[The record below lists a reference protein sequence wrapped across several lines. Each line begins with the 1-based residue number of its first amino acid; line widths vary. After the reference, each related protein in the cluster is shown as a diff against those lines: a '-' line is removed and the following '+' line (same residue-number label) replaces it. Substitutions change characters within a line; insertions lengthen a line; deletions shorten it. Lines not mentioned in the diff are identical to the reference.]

1 MKKTKLKDICNISAG
16 GTPSR
21 SNINYWN
28 NGDIPWCK
36 IGDFSGKY
44 INQVKE
50 NITEEG
56 LKNSSTKIFKR
67 GTILYTIFATVGEV
81 AILETESATNQAIAG
96 LEIINNEV
104 ELEYLYYYL
113 KSLKFVMLKKSRG
126 VAQNNINLGILKNI
140 EIKIP
145 DKEEQI
151 NIAKI
156 LDNIEKIIGK
166 KKKQLEELNAII
178 KSQFVEMF
186 EDIKIKEKVKNVS
199 VYFSRGKTPNYVEKS
214 NIKVISQ
221 ACIYWDEFK
230 YEKAKYQ
237 DENKALKSL
246 EKTIENGDVLI
257 TSTGTG
263 TLGRC
268 NVYYG
273 EEHKYMAD
281 SHVSILRFNY
291 KEMNPIFFKYYFMQE
306 KVQKE
311 LYAECVNGSTNQ
323 IELSKDRF
331 LNFRILIPE
340 ITLQNQFSEIVK
352 QIDKQKF
359 ESMIQLGKENRIV
372 LTNIIEDT
380 LDETNII
387 YEFLLRKYFKEGK

>member
-1 MKKTKLKDICNISAG
+1 MEEKYLMDICNPKQWKTIPKSELIEDGEFPVYGANG
-16 GTPSR
+16 IIGRYNKYNHENPTVLITCR
-21 SNINYWN
+21 GATCGNIHMTV
-28 NGDIPWCK
+28 PQ
-36 IGDFSGKY
+36 SY
-44 INQVKE
+44 INGNAMSLDE
-50 NITEEG
+50 LN
-56 LKNSSTKIFKR
+56 
-67 GTILYTIFATVGEV
+67 
-81 AILETESATNQAIAG
+81 ESKCKK
-96 LEIINNEV
+96 
-104 ELEYLYYYL
+104 EYLYYFL
-113 KSLKFVMLKKSRG
+113 KYYDLSKIISGTAQPQITINGLKKVKVKLYSIEKQEKIVDELNKLNKVISLKKS
-126 VAQNNINLGILKNI
+126 
-140 EIKIP
+140 
-145 DKEEQI
+145 
-151 NIAKI
+151 
-156 LDNIEKIIGK
+156 
-166 KKKQLEELNAII
+166 QLEELSSFI

-186 EDIKIKEKVKNVS
+186 GDIKIKEKMKNVS

-246 EKTIENGDVLI
+246 EKMIENGDVLI

-281 SHVSILRFNY
+281 SHVSILRLNY
-291 KEMNPIFFKYYFMQE
+291 KEVNPIFFKYYFMQE

-359 ESMIQLGKENRIV
+359 ESMIQLDKENRIV
-372 LTNIIEDT
+372 LKNIIKDT
-380 LDETNII
+380 LEETNSI
-387 YEFLLRKYFKEGK
+387 YEFLFKKYFEKGK

>member
-1 MKKTKLKDICNISAG
+1 MKLYEIGTIITGN
-16 GTPSR
+16 TPSK
-21 SNINYWN
+21 N
-28 NGDIPWCK
+28 NDEYYISDDIMFIKPGDIEE
-36 IGDFSGKY
+36 KY
-44 INQVKE
+44 ITNLE
-50 NITEEG
+50 RSEG
-56 LKNSSTKIFKR
+56 YISEKARNKVRILPKDTVLVTCI
-67 GTILYTIFATVGEV
+67 GTIGKVG
-81 AILETESATNQAIAG
+81 ILEKEGTCNQ
-96 LEIINNEV
+96 
-104 ELEYLYYYL
+104 
-113 KSLKFVMLKKSRG
+113 
-126 VAQNNINLGILKNI
+126 
-140 EIKIP
+140 
-145 DKEEQI
+145 QI
-151 NIAKI
+151 
-156 LDNIEKIIGK
+156 
-166 KKKQLEELNAII
+166 NAII
-178 KSQFVEMF
+178 PNDMIVSKYLAYLIKSKQKILQLKANAPVVPIINKTDFSKIEINICDIKEQKRIVEKLDLVKKIIDIRQEQLRELNNIVKSQFVEMF
-186 EDIKIKEKVKNVS
+186 GDIKIKEKMKNVS

-246 EKTIENGDVLI
+246 EKMIENGDVLI

-281 SHVSILRFNY
+281 SHVSILRLNY
-291 KEMNPIFFKYYFMQE
+291 KEVNPIFFKYYFMQE

-331 LNFRILIPE
+331 LNFRILMPE

-359 ESMIQLGKENRIV
+359 EIEKSLKETQE
-372 LTNIIEDT
+372 LYESLIEEYFNKRT
-380 LDETNII
+380 LKRE
-387 YEFLLRKYFKEGK
+387 

>member
-56 LKNSSTKIFKR
+56 LKNSSAKIFKR

-104 ELEYLYYYL
+104 DLEYLYYYL

-145 DKEEQI
+145 DKIEQI

-156 LDNIEKIIGK
+156 LDNIEKIIDK
-166 KKKQLEELNAII
+166 KKKQLKELNTII

-186 EDIKIKEKVKNVS
+186 ENNKFEKKNLGDVAIKITDGSHNPPKGVDERTEYVMLSSQNIIEDKIN
-199 VYFSRGKTPNYVEKS
+199 YNNARYLSRKDFER
-214 NIKVISQ
+214 
-221 ACIYWDEFK
+221 
-230 YEKAKYQ
+230 
-237 DENKALKSL
+237 ENKRTYL
-246 EKTIENGDVLI
+246 EKGDVLLTIVGTIGRTAVIDKEKNI
-257 TSTGTG
+257 TLQRSVAVIKPIEKIKSEYLVASLKT
-263 TLGRC
+263 
-268 NVYYG
+268 
-273 EEHKYMAD
+273 D
-281 SHVSILRFNY
+281 SAINQLNKRSKGVAQKGIYLNDL
-291 KEMNPIFFKYYFMQE
+291 KKIF
-306 KVQKE
+306 
-311 LYAECVNGSTNQ
+311 
-323 IELSKDRF
+323 
-331 LNFRILIPE
+331 IPVPP
-340 ITLQNQFSEIVK
+340 ITLQNQFSKIVK

-359 ESMIQLGKENRIV
+359 ESMIQLDKENRIV
-372 LTNIIEDT
+372 LKNIIKDT
-380 LDETNII
+380 LEETNSI
-387 YEFLLRKYFKEGK
+387 YEFLFKKYFEKGK

>member
-56 LKNSSTKIFKR
+56 LKNSSAKIFKR

-186 EDIKIKEKVKNVS
+186 GNIHFNDKKWNKNKWRDVLIIKNGKNQKKVESFNGKYPIYGSGGIIGFANDYICNENSIIIGRKGSINKPILVKTKFWNVDTAFGLEPIKEKIKADYLY
-199 VYFSRGKTPNYVEKS
+199 YFCCFYNFEKH
-214 NIKVISQ
+214 
-221 ACIYWDEFK
+221 
-230 YEKAKYQ
+230 
-237 DENKALKSL
+237 NKAVTIPSL
-246 EKTIENGDVLI
+246 TKKDLLNIEISV
-257 TSTGTG
+257 
-263 TLGRC
+263 
-268 NVYYG
+268 
-273 EEHKYMAD
+273 
-281 SHVSILRFNY
+281 
-291 KEMNPIFFKYYFMQE
+291 P
-306 KVQKE
+306 
-311 LYAECVNGSTNQ
+311 
-323 IELSKDRF
+323 
-331 LNFRILIPE
+331 P
-340 ITLQNQFSEIVK
+340 ITLQNQFAEIVK

-359 ESMIQLGKENRIV
+359 ESMIQLDKENRIV
-372 LTNIIEDT
+372 LKNIIKDT
-380 LDETNII
+380 IEETNII
-387 YEFLLRKYFKEGK
+387 YEFLFKKYFEEGK

>member
-1 MKKTKLKDICNISAG
+1 MEEKYLLEICNPKQWKTIPKSQLSENGKFPVYGANG
-16 GTPSR
+16 IIGRYNEYNHEKPTVLITCR
-21 SNINYWN
+21 GATCGNIHITVPNA
-28 NGDIPWCK
+28 
-36 IGDFSGKY
+36 Y
-44 INQVKE
+44 ING
-50 NITEEG
+50 NAMA
-56 LKNSSTKIFKR
+56 LDN
-67 GTILYTIFATVGEV
+67 L
-81 AILETESATNQAIAG
+81 N
-96 LEIINNEV
+96 EIICKK
-104 ELEYLYYYL
+104 EYLYYFLQYYDMS
-113 KSLKFVMLKKSRG
+113 KIISGTAQPQITITGLKKVKVKLYS
-126 VAQNNINLGILKNI
+126 INKQEEIVNELNKINKLIKLK
-140 EIKIP
+140 ER
-145 DKEEQI
+145 
-151 NIAKI
+151 
-156 LDNIEKIIGK
+156 
-166 KKKQLEELNAII
+166 QLEELQKLI

-186 EDIKIKEKVKNVS
+186 GDIKIKEKMKNVS

-237 DENKALKSL
+237 DENKALTSL
-246 EKTIENGDVLI
+246 EKMIENGDVLI

-281 SHVSILRFNY
+281 SHVSILRLNY
-291 KEMNPIFFKYYFMQE
+291 KEVNPIFFKYYFMQE

-323 IELSKDRF
+323 IELSKDKF

-359 ESMIQLGKENRIV
+359 EIEKSLKETQE
-372 LTNIIEDT
+372 L
-380 LDETNII
+380 
-387 YEFLLRKYFKEGK
+387 YESLMEKYFG

>member
-1 MKKTKLKDICNISAG
+1 MRKEVKLGDICNILNGYAFKSKEYLEDG
-16 GTPSR
+16 IRVIRITNVQKG
-21 SNINYWN
+21 NIEDNDPKYYDISKIKELKNY
-28 NGDIPWCK
+28 IL
-36 IGDFSGKY
+36 
-44 INQVKE
+44 KE
-50 NITEEG
+50 NDLLISLTGNVGRVG
-56 LKNSSTKIFKR
+56 LLPKK
-67 GTILYTIFATVGEV
+67 L
-81 AILETESATNQAIAG
+81 LPAG
-96 LEIINNEV
+96 LNQRVGCLRIKDEKNVSI
-104 ELEYLYYYL
+104 EYLYQYFNSYNFERDCINNSKGIAQKNLSTEWL
-113 KSLKFVMLKKSRG
+113 KNYKVSIPNLNEQNRIVNELKKIQR
-126 VAQNNINLGILKNI
+126 LKNL
-140 EIKIP
+140 
-145 DKEEQI
+145 KEQ
-151 NIAKI
+151 
-156 LDNIEKIIGK
+156 
-166 KKKQLEELNAII
+166 QLKELNQLI

-186 EDIKIKEKVKNVS
+186 GDIKIKEKVKNVS

-359 ESMIQLGKENRIV
+359 EIEKSLKETQE
-372 LTNIIEDT
+372 L
-380 LDETNII
+380 
-387 YEFLLRKYFKEGK
+387 YESLMEKYFG

>member
-1 MKKTKLKDICNISAG
+1 MIREVKLGEICNILNGYAFKSKEYVEDG
-16 GTPSR
+16 IRIIRITNVQKGIIQDTDPKYYK
-21 SNINYWN
+21 IDKIETLKNYML
-28 NGDIPWCK
+28 
-36 IGDFSGKY
+36 
-44 INQVKE
+44 KE
-50 NITEEG
+50 NDLLISLTGNVGRVGQISKDLLPAGLNQRVGCIRIKEEKDVSIDYLYQYFNSYNFERDCINNSKGIAQKNLSTEW
-56 LKNSSTKIFKR
+56 LKNYKMKIPN
-67 GTILYTIFATVGEV
+67 L
-81 AILETESATNQAIAG
+81 
-96 LEIINNEV
+96 NEQNRIV
-104 ELEYLYYYL
+104 NE
-113 KSLKFVMLKKSRG
+113 LKKIQR
-126 VAQNNINLGILKNI
+126 LK
-140 EIKIP
+140 KL
-145 DKEEQI
+145 KEQ
-151 NIAKI
+151 
-156 LDNIEKIIGK
+156 
-166 KKKQLEELNAII
+166 QLKELNQLI

-186 EDIKIKEKVKNVS
+186 GDIKIKEKMKNVS

-221 ACIYWDEFK
+221 ACIYWDKFK

-246 EKTIENGDVLI
+246 EKMIENGDVLI

-281 SHVSILRFNY
+281 SHVSILRLNY
-291 KEMNPIFFKYYFMQE
+291 KEVNPIFFKYYFMQE

-331 LNFRILIPE
+331 LNFRILMPE

-359 ESMIQLGKENRIV
+359 ESMIQLKMMEKIY
-372 LTNIIEDT
+372 NIINDRRR
-380 LDETNII
+380 
-387 YEFLLRKYFKEGK
+387 YV

>member
-56 LKNSSTKIFKR
+56 LKNSSAKIFNR

-145 DKEEQI
+145 DKMEQI

-156 LDNIEKIIGK
+156 LANIEKIIDK
-166 KKKQLEELNAII
+166 KKKQLKELNTII

-186 EDIKIKEKVKNVS
+186 GDIKIKEKVKNVS

-359 ESMIQLGKENRIV
+359 EIEKSLKETQE
-372 LTNIIEDT
+372 L
-380 LDETNII
+380 
-387 YEFLLRKYFKEGK
+387 YESLMEKYFG

>member
-1 MKKTKLKDICNISAG
+1 MKKIKLKDICNISTG

-56 LKNSSTKIFKR
+56 LKNSSAKIFKR

-96 LEIINNEV
+96 LELINNEV
-104 ELEYLYYYL
+104 DLEYLYYYL

-145 DKEEQI
+145 DKMEQI

-156 LDNIEKIIGK
+156 LANIEKVIDK
-166 KKKQLEELNAII
+166 KNKQLKELNTII

-186 EDIKIKEKVKNVS
+186 GNKDFKKEKLKNNIIEMFIGPFGSALKNEYFVDKENGYSVVYEQKHAINKNIKEFRWV
-199 VYFSRGKTPNYVEKS
+199 
-214 NIKVISQ
+214 
-221 ACIYWDEFK
+221 
-230 YEKAKYQ
+230 
-237 DENKALKSL
+237 DENKYKSL
-246 EKTIENGDVLI
+246 E
-257 TSTGTG
+257 
-263 TLGRC
+263 
-268 NVYYG
+268 
-273 EEHKYMAD
+273 
-281 SHVSILRFNY
+281 RFNVKPGDIIVSCRGTVGKTY
-291 KEMNPIFFKYYFMQE
+291 IIPDDAPIGIMHPSIMKIRLKKEKYIPKFFE
-306 KVQKE
+306 KVLEEYLEDKE
-311 LYAECVNGSTNQ
+311 RETMGAIIKMGIKASQLEKEYF
-323 IELSKDRF
+323 IIPDLSVQTKY
-331 LNFRILIPE
+331 LN
-340 ITLQNQFSEIVK
+340 IVK

-359 ESMIQLGKENRIV
+359 EIEKSLKETQE
-372 LTNIIEDT
+372 L
-380 LDETNII
+380 
-387 YEFLLRKYFKEGK
+387 YESLMEKYFG

>member
-1 MKKTKLKDICNISAG
+1 MKLYEIGTIITGN
-16 GTPSR
+16 TPSK
-21 SNINYWN
+21 N
-28 NGDIPWCK
+28 NDEYYISDDIMFIKPGDIEE
-36 IGDFSGKY
+36 KY
-44 INQVKE
+44 ITNLE
-50 NITEEG
+50 RSEG
-56 LKNSSTKIFKR
+56 YISEKARNKVRILPKDTVLVTCI
-67 GTILYTIFATVGEV
+67 GTIGKVG
-81 AILETESATNQAIAG
+81 ILEKEGTCNQ
-96 LEIINNEV
+96 
-104 ELEYLYYYL
+104 
-113 KSLKFVMLKKSRG
+113 
-126 VAQNNINLGILKNI
+126 
-140 EIKIP
+140 
-145 DKEEQI
+145 QI
-151 NIAKI
+151 
-156 LDNIEKIIGK
+156 
-166 KKKQLEELNAII
+166 NAII
-178 KSQFVEMF
+178 PNDMIVSKYLAYLIKSKQKILQLKANAPVVPIINKTDFSKIDINICDIKEQKKIVKKLDLIKKIIDIRQEQLRKLNNIVKSQFVEMF
-186 EDIKIKEKVKNVS
+186 EPIKIKEKMKNIS

-237 DENKALKSL
+237 DENKALKVL
-246 EKTIENGDVLI
+246 EKMIENGDVLI

-273 EEHKYMAD
+273 EDHKYMAD
-281 SHVSILRFNY
+281 SHVSILRLNY
-291 KEMNPIFFKYYFMQE
+291 KKVNPIFFKYYFMQE

-359 ESMIQLGKENRIV
+359 ESMIQLKMIEKIY
-372 LTNIIEDT
+372 NIINDRRR
-380 LDETNII
+380 
-387 YEFLLRKYFKEGK
+387 YV

>member
-1 MKKTKLKDICNISAG
+1 MRKEVKLGDICNILNGYAFKSKEYVEDG
-16 GTPSR
+16 IRVIRITNVQKG
-21 SNINYWN
+21 NIEDNDPKYYDISKIKELKNYML
-28 NGDIPWCK
+28 
-36 IGDFSGKY
+36 
-44 INQVKE
+44 KE
-50 NITEEG
+50 NDLLISLTGNVGRVG
-56 LKNSSTKIFKR
+56 LLPKK
-67 GTILYTIFATVGEV
+67 L
-81 AILETESATNQAIAG
+81 LPAG
-96 LEIINNEV
+96 LNQRVGCLRIKDERNVSI
-104 ELEYLYYYL
+104 EYLYQYFNSYNFERDCINNSNGIAQKNLSTEWL
-113 KSLKFVMLKKSRG
+113 KNYKVSIPNLDEQNRIAKELRQIQKLKK
-126 VAQNNINLGILKNI
+126 LK
-140 EIKIP
+140 
-145 DKEEQI
+145 EQ
-151 NIAKI
+151 
-156 LDNIEKIIGK
+156 
-166 KKKQLEELNAII
+166 QLKELNQLI

-186 EDIKIKEKVKNVS
+186 GDIKIKEKMKNVS

-237 DENKALKSL
+237 DENKALTSL
-246 EKTIENGDVLI
+246 EKMIENGDVLI

-281 SHVSILRFNY
+281 SHVSILRLNY
-291 KEMNPIFFKYYFMQE
+291 KEVNPIFFKYYFMQE

-359 ESMIQLGKENRIV
+359 EIEKSLKETQE
-372 LTNIIEDT
+372 L
-380 LDETNII
+380 
-387 YEFLLRKYFKEGK
+387 YESLMEKYFG

>member
-1 MKKTKLKDICNISAG
+1 MIREVKLGEICNILNGYAFKSKEYVEDG
-16 GTPSR
+16 IRIIRITNVQKGIIQDTDPKYYK
-21 SNINYWN
+21 IDKIETLKNYML
-28 NGDIPWCK
+28 
-36 IGDFSGKY
+36 
-44 INQVKE
+44 KE
-50 NITEEG
+50 NDLLISLTGNVGRVGQISKDLLPAGLNQRVGCIRIKEEKDVSIDYLYQYFNSYNFERDCINNSKGIAQKNLSTEW
-56 LKNSSTKIFKR
+56 LKNYKMKIPN
-67 GTILYTIFATVGEV
+67 L
-81 AILETESATNQAIAG
+81 
-96 LEIINNEV
+96 NEQNRIV
-104 ELEYLYYYL
+104 NE
-113 KSLKFVMLKKSRG
+113 LKKIQR
-126 VAQNNINLGILKNI
+126 LK
-140 EIKIP
+140 KL
-145 DKEEQI
+145 KEQ
-151 NIAKI
+151 
-156 LDNIEKIIGK
+156 
-166 KKKQLEELNAII
+166 QLKELNQLI

-186 EDIKIKEKVKNVS
+186 GDIKIKEKMKNVS

-246 EKTIENGDVLI
+246 EKMIENGDVLI

-281 SHVSILRFNY
+281 SHVSILRLNY
-291 KEMNPIFFKYYFMQE
+291 KEVNPIFFKYYFMQE

-331 LNFRILIPE
+331 LNFRILMPE

-359 ESMIQLGKENRIV
+359 ESMIQLKMMEKIY
-372 LTNIIEDT
+372 NIINDRRR
-380 LDETNII
+380 
-387 YEFLLRKYFKEGK
+387 YV

>member
-1 MKKTKLKDICNISAG
+1 MRKEVKLGDICNILNGYAFKSKEYVEDG
-16 GTPSR
+16 IRVIRITNVQKG
-21 SNINYWN
+21 NIEDNDPKYYDISKIKELKNY
-28 NGDIPWCK
+28 IL
-36 IGDFSGKY
+36 
-44 INQVKE
+44 KE
-50 NITEEG
+50 NDLLISLTGNVGRVG
-56 LKNSSTKIFKR
+56 LLPKK
-67 GTILYTIFATVGEV
+67 L
-81 AILETESATNQAIAG
+81 LPAG
-96 LEIINNEV
+96 LNQRVGCLRIKDEKNVSI
-104 ELEYLYYYL
+104 EYLYQYFNSYNFERDCINNSKGIAQKNLSTEWL
-113 KSLKFVMLKKSRG
+113 KNYKMSIPNLDEQNRIVKELRQIQKLKK
-126 VAQNNINLGILKNI
+126 LK
-140 EIKIP
+140 
-145 DKEEQI
+145 EQ
-151 NIAKI
+151 
-156 LDNIEKIIGK
+156 
-166 KKKQLEELNAII
+166 QLKELNQLI

-186 EDIKIKEKVKNVS
+186 EDIKIKEKMKNVS

-237 DENKALKSL
+237 DENKALKAL
-246 EKTIENGDVLI
+246 EKMIENGDVLI

-273 EEHKYMAD
+273 EDHKYMAD
-281 SHVSILRFNY
+281 SHVSILRLNY
-291 KEMNPIFFKYYFMQE
+291 KEVNPIFFKYYFMQE

-359 ESMIQLGKENRIV
+359 ESMIQLKMMEKIY
-372 LTNIIEDT
+372 NIINDRRR
-380 LDETNII
+380 
-387 YEFLLRKYFKEGK
+387 YV

>member
-1 MKKTKLKDICNISAG
+1 MKRLEEICIFIRNGLNIKNNKSKKGIPITRIETISNGIIDINKTGYANIF
-16 GTPSR
+16 
-21 SNINYWN
+21 
-28 NGDIPWCK
+28 D
-36 IGDFSGKY
+36 DKY
-44 INQVKE
+44 IDYYLRQDDILMSHINSLKHLGKVGYCYYDMKIIHGMNLL
-50 NITEEG
+50 NIRV
-56 LKNSSTKIFKR
+56 NP
-67 GTILYTIFATVGEV
+67 
-81 AILETESATNQAIAG
+81 
-96 LEIINNEV
+96 NNV
-104 ELEYLYYYL
+104 YPKYLYYYF
-113 KSLKFVMLKKSRG
+113 KSNNFKIKLNKISKQSVNQSSFSISDLKKIR
-126 VAQNNINLGILKNI
+126 I
-140 EIKIP
+140 
-145 DKEEQI
+145 D
-151 NIAKI
+151 
-156 LDNIEKIIGK
+156 IIDL
-166 KKKQLEELNAII
+166 KKQKLIVSKLDKVVEVISIRKKQIEELNNLI

-186 EDIKIKEKVKNVS
+186 EDIKIKEKMKNVS

-237 DENKALKSL
+237 DENKALKAL
-246 EKTIENGDVLI
+246 EKMIENGDVLI

-273 EEHKYMAD
+273 EDHKYMAD
-281 SHVSILRFNY
+281 SHVSILRLNY
-291 KEMNPIFFKYYFMQE
+291 KEVNPIFFKYYFMQE

-359 ESMIQLGKENRIV
+359 EIEKSLKETQE
-372 LTNIIEDT
+372 L
-380 LDETNII
+380 
-387 YEFLLRKYFKEGK
+387 YESLMEKYFG

>member
-1 MKKTKLKDICNISAG
+1 MKLYEIGTIITGNTPSKNNDEYYISDDIMFIKPGDIEEKYITNLERSEGYISEKARKKVRILPKDTVLVTCIGTIGKVGILEKEGICN
-16 GTPSR
+16 
-21 SNINYWN
+21 
-28 NGDIPWCK
+28 
-36 IGDFSGKY
+36 
-44 INQVKE
+44 Q
-50 NITEEG
+50 
-56 LKNSSTKIFKR
+56 
-67 GTILYTIFATVGEV
+67 
-81 AILETESATNQAIAG
+81 
-96 LEIINNEV
+96 
-104 ELEYLYYYL
+104 
-113 KSLKFVMLKKSRG
+113 
-126 VAQNNINLGILKNI
+126 
-140 EIKIP
+140 
-145 DKEEQI
+145 QI
-151 NIAKI
+151 
-156 LDNIEKIIGK
+156 
-166 KKKQLEELNAII
+166 NAII
-178 KSQFVEMF
+178 PNDMVVSKYLAYLIKAKQKILQLKANAPVVPIINKTDFSKIEINICDIKEQKRIVEKLDLVKKIIDIRQEQLRELNNIVKSQFVEMF
-186 EDIKIKEKVKNVS
+186 GDIKIKEKMKNVS

-246 EKTIENGDVLI
+246 EKMIENGDVLI

-281 SHVSILRFNY
+281 SHVSILRLNY
-291 KEMNPIFFKYYFMQE
+291 KEVNPIFFKYYFMQE

-331 LNFRILIPE
+331 LNFRILMPE

-359 ESMIQLGKENRIV
+359 EIEKSLKETQE
-372 LTNIIEDT
+372 L
-380 LDETNII
+380 
-387 YEFLLRKYFKEGK
+387 YESLMEKYFG

>member
-1 MKKTKLKDICNISAG
+1 MIGNILDYCTISGESVKKFEGIKKYIATGDVIENKIINSSEVEYRNK
-16 GTPSR
+16 PSR
-21 SNINYWN
+21 ANQIAKE
-28 NGDIPWCK
+28 GDVIFAKMKDTKKVMK
-36 IGDFSGKY
+36 ID
-44 INQVKE
+44 KE
-50 NITEEG
+50 NSEYIYSTGFYIIKPNEGILTDYMYWVFNSTKFNRDKDKYCKGATQKALNNEG
-56 LKNSSTKIFKR
+56 LKKIK
-67 GTILYTIFATVGEV
+67 
-81 AILETESATNQAIAG
+81 
-96 LEIINNEV
+96 IN
-104 ELEYLYYYL
+104 
-113 KSLKFVMLKKSRG
+113 
-126 VAQNNINLGILKNI
+126 
-140 EIKIP
+140 KIP
-145 DKEEQI
+145 DIVEQQ
-151 NIAKI
+151 KI
-156 LDNIEKIIGK
+156 VSKLNKIDEIMNK
-166 KKKQLEELNAII
+166 KKKQLIMLDQLI

-186 EDIKIKEKVKNVS
+186 GDIKIKEKMKNVS

-237 DENKALKSL
+237 DENKALTSL
-246 EKTIENGDVLI
+246 EKMIENGDVLI

-281 SHVSILRFNY
+281 SHVSILRLNY
-291 KEMNPIFFKYYFMQE
+291 KEVNPIFFKYYFMQE

-323 IELSKDRF
+323 IELSKDKF

-359 ESMIQLGKENRIV
+359 ESMIQLKMMEKIY
-372 LTNIIEDT
+372 NIINDRRR
-380 LDETNII
+380 
-387 YEFLLRKYFKEGK
+387 YV

>member
-1 MKKTKLKDICNISAG
+1 MIREVKLGEICNILNGYAFKSKEYVEDG
-16 GTPSR
+16 IRIIRITNVQKGIIQDTDPKYYH
-21 SNINYWN
+21 IDKIETLKNYML
-28 NGDIPWCK
+28 
-36 IGDFSGKY
+36 
-44 INQVKE
+44 KE
-50 NITEEG
+50 NDLLISLTGNVGRVGQISKELLPAGLNQRVGCIRIKEEKDVSIDYLYQYFNSYNFERDCINNSKGIAQKNLSTEW
-56 LKNSSTKIFKR
+56 LKNHK
-67 GTILYTIFATVGEV
+67 
-81 AILETESATNQAIAG
+81 
-96 LEIINNEV
+96 
-104 ELEYLYYYL
+104 
-113 KSLKFVMLKKSRG
+113 M
-126 VAQNNINLGILKNI
+126 
-140 EIKIP
+140 KIP
-145 DKEEQI
+145 SLDEQKRIAIELRHIQRIKDLKQQQLKE
-151 NIAKI
+151 
-156 LDNIEKIIGK
+156 LD
-166 KKKQLEELNAII
+166 QLI

-186 EDIKIKEKVKNVS
+186 GDIKIKEKVKNVS

-246 EKTIENGDVLI
+246 EKMIENGDVLI

-281 SHVSILRFNY
+281 SHVSILRLNY
-291 KEMNPIFFKYYFMQE
+291 KEVNPIFFKYYFMQE

-340 ITLQNQFSEIVK
+340 ITLQNEFSEIVK

-359 ESMIQLGKENRIV
+359 EIEKSLKETQE
-372 LTNIIEDT
+372 L
-380 LDETNII
+380 
-387 YEFLLRKYFKEGK
+387 YESLMEKYFG

>member
-56 LKNSSTKIFKR
+56 LKNSSAKIFKR

-81 AILETESATNQAIAG
+81 AILEIESATNQAIAG
-96 LEIINNEV
+96 LELINNEV
-104 ELEYLYYYL
+104 NLEYLYYYL
-113 KSLKFVMLKKSRG
+113 KSLKFLMLKKSRG

-186 EDIKIKEKVKNVS
+186 EDIKIKEKMKNVS

-237 DENKALKSL
+237 DENKALKAL
-246 EKTIENGDVLI
+246 EKMIENGDVLI

-273 EEHKYMAD
+273 EDHKYMAD
-281 SHVSILRFNY
+281 SHVSILRLNY
-291 KEMNPIFFKYYFMQE
+291 KEVNPIFFKYYFMQE

-359 ESMIQLGKENRIV
+359 ESMIQLDKENRIV
-372 LTNIIEDT
+372 LTNIIKGTFEKIAI
-380 LDETNII
+380 L
-387 YEFLLRKYFKEGK
+387 YEVLLKKYFKEGK